1 MVNATST
8 DLENLILLL
17 YCWAQ
22 AFKTVLHLM
31 WKYHEVLEI
40 LESRFQVL
48 SLSPNSWVSLDVKRA
63 WIKLCF
69 LIG

>member
-48 SLSPNSWVSLDVKRA
+48 SPSLNPWVSLDVKGA

-69 LIG
+69 LID